1 MLQPSFTRQF
11 KKDFKKSQK
20 SGKSIEKVKTIMT
33 KLANRE
39 NLENKYKDHKLSG
52 NFKDRRECHI
62 ESDLLIMYKID
73 KNEIIFERMGTHSEL
88 FG

>member
-1 MLQPSFTRQF
+1 MLQLSFTRQF

-20 SGKSIEKVKTIMT
+20 SRKNIEKVKKIMT
-33 KLANRE
+33 KLVYGE

-62 ESDLLIMYKID
+62 ESDLLLMYKID